1 MLWKLQI
8 EKERE
13 RERENLMNALSAT
26 FADCVQVNLFSFA
39 RAPRVYSR
47 YEVLVA
53 VVVLSLRCLA

>member
-1 MLWKLQI
+1 
-8 EKERE
+8 
-13 RERENLMNALSAT
+13 MNALSAT

-53 VVVLSLRCLA
+53 VVVLSVRCLA